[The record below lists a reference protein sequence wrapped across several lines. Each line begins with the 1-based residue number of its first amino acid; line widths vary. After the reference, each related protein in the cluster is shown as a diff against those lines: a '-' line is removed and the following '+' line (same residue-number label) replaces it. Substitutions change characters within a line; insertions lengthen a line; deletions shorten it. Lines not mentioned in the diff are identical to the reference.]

1 MYSYMLQQLIN
12 TALLGTDKLGFDEK
26 KLPDSIQNL
35 IQQLPQTDKETY
47 FLKTAALVHFYE
59 MAGQQPQQF
68 IGEFLQESTQNEL
81 PVASESYCKLL
92 TTIVEISWNVRN
104 NLLEMWL
111 DKLAEKQQVA
121 NYKATITLLNLA
133 ENVSS
138 KMQVKIQKVLSQ
150 RGLDLWVYK
159 NKALESVLDDAQ
171 IWTEGKAT
179 ERRALFARLREERP
193 QQAITFLENTW
204 TQESL
209 SDKIGFVEGIKA
221 TFQPEDISFLETLL
235 PDFAYQPKER
245 KTQRSLR
252 EITTGLLLSEPTT
265 AVYQQTTELLQ
276 GYIAKE
282 KSKGLLGWVGKEQPS
297 FLLPETEDTFWNTAT
312 MLSTFG
318 FETTPDTATFVTNQ
332 HYWLACF
339 LEHLPLYFWVN
350 QWGISVEEVLN
361 FFISEQYQVKLGG
374 KKTAIFLAVLIKNA
388 VQHQDKVLTN
398 ALLKA
403 TNLQD
408 QLPLLAVLS
417 PTEKEQYLID
427 TQQLTTFA
435 ALQACFNTWKGT
447 WSAQFSTKL
456 LSACYTAIIEGNTYL
471 PDHFAVLM
479 ASHLHPSANQ
489 FLQNAKVYPL
499 SATPYYINYWEKSF
513 VNVLLKTLDI
523 RQQITTLA

>member
-1 MYSYMLQQLIN
+1 MLQQLIN
-12 TALLGTDKLGFDEK
+12 TALLGTDKLGFDEQ
-26 KLPDSIQNL
+26 KLPEAIRNL
-35 IQQLPQTDKETY
+35 IQQLPQTDKEAY

-68 IGEFLQESTQNEL
+68 IGEFPQESTQNEL

-92 TTIVEISWNVRN
+92 FSILELGMNVRS

-111 DKLAEKQQVA
+111 DKLAEKQHVA
-121 NYKATITLLNLA
+121 NYKATIALLNLA
-133 ENVSS
+133 ENISS
-138 KMQVKIQKVLSQ
+138 KMQVKIQQVLSQ

-159 NKALESVLDDAQ
+159 HNKPLERALDNAQ

-179 ERRALFARLREERP
+179 ERRALFVRLREEHP
-193 QQAITFLENTW
+193 QQAITFLASTW

-209 SDKIGFVEGIKA
+209 SDKIGFIEGIKA
-221 TFQPEDISFLETLL
+221 TFQPEDIPFLEALL
-235 PDFAYQPKER
+235 PEFSYLSKER
-245 KTQRSLR
+245 KTQRLLR

-265 AVYQQTTELLQ
+265 TVYQQTTELLK
-276 GYIAKE
+276 GYITKE
-282 KSKGLLGWVGKEQPS
+282 KSKGLLGWVGKEQPL

-318 FETTPDTATFVTNQ
+318 FETTPDTAIFVTNQ

-339 LEHLPLYFWVN
+339 LEYLPLGFWVN
-350 QWGISVEEVLN
+350 HWECSVEEVLH
-361 FFISEQYQVKLGG
+361 FFISEKYQVKLAGRN
-374 KKTAIFLAVLIKNA
+374 TAIFLAALIKNA
-388 VQHQDKVLTN
+388 VQHRNKDLTN

-417 PTEKEQYLID
+417 PAEREKYLID
-427 TQQLTTFA
+427 TQQLTNFP

-456 LSACYTAIIEGNTYL
+456 LSACYTAIVEGNTYL
-471 PDHFAVLM
+471 PDHFTVFM
-479 ASHLHPSANQ
+479 VSHLHPSANQ
-489 FLQNAKVYPL
+489 FLQNAKIYPL
-499 SATPYYINYWEKSF
+499 SATPYYTHHWEKSF
-513 VNVLLKTLDI
+513 VNVLLKTLEI